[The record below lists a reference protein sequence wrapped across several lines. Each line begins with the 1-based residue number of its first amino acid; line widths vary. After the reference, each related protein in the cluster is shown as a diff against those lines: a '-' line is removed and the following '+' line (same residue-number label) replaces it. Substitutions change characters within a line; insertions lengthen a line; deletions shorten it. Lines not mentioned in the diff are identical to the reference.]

1 MNEPKTLATHAPGSS
16 SNSGGV
22 ESLGSAVDVAQA
34 AQALDEAIAK
44 RVQPEQY
51 ETWFRRSALAR
62 IDEDQVVIAVQNG
75 FARDWLENYYLRI
88 LENAVFAVLE
98 RRLPV
103 RLVVDPE
110 LAASA
115 DIPAVAGA
123 PVGAPVGAPAQTPAD
138 ELTTSPASHQPVPAT
153 RATPNARPAGT
164 MDDSPNGPIPATAP
178 IPTPASA
185 RGPAQLH
192 WNSDVVLNT
201 KYTFDNFVVGPCNR
215 FAHAAAMGSA
225 EQPGKN
231 YNPFFLHGRV
241 GVGKTHLLQ
250 AVCGMI
256 LERQPDSHI
265 LYLSCETFVNHF
277 ISALENGDLDS
288 FRNKYRSI
296 DVLVVDDIHLLANKE
311 RTQEEF
317 FHTFNTLYNAEKQ
330 IVLSSDSPPKDIPT
344 LQDRLVSR
352 FKWGMVTE
360 VEPPCL
366 ETRMA
371 IVKRKSRDKGFEFPD
386 DVTGLIADHVTDNVR
401 ELEGA
406 VTRLMAYSS
415 LTTKPVTMPLARE
428 ALGELFQVRRGEP
441 TMEDI
446 ITVVTE
452 RYGVKL
458 SELQSKRRTNAI
470 TWPRQIAMFLARQIT
485 RHSLEEVGAYFGGR
499 DHTTVMYAVSKVQ
512 RRLGEEQDVRDQVDQ
527 LLQRLTGRTL
537 EA

>member
-1 MNEPKTLATHAPGSS
+1 M
-16 SNSGGV
+16 V
-22 ESLGSAVDVAQA
+22 
-34 AQALDEAIAK
+34 
-44 RVQPEQY
+44 
-51 ETWFRRSALAR
+51 F
-62 IDEDQVVIAVQNG
+62 AVQNG
-75 FARDWLENYYLRI
+75 FARDWLENYYRQV
-88 LENAVFAVLE
+88 LENAVQAILG

-103 RLVVDPE
+103 HLVVDPE
-110 LAASA
+110 RTANPSGKESGPQAGGLERGGSNAEASE
-115 DIPAVAGA
+115 PTSQPGA
-123 PVGAPVGAPAQTPAD
+123 PIDPATPTSPRTSTNSFDANPIHRGQNPDAGSNGPVRGSVNAPAGMALP
-138 ELTTSPASHQPVPAT
+138 
-153 RATPNARPAGT
+153 
-164 MDDSPNGPIPATAP
+164 
-178 IPTPASA
+178 
-185 RGPAQLH
+185 QLH
-192 WNSDVVLNT
+192 WNSDVELNS
-201 KYTFDNFVVGPCNR
+201 KYSFDNFVVGPCNR

-225 EQPGKN
+225 EQPGKT
-231 YNPFFLHGRV
+231 YNPFFLHGQV

-250 AVCGMI
+250 AICCLI
-256 LERQPDSHI
+256 LERQPDSRI

-330 IVLSSDSPPKDIPT
+330 IVLSSDSPPKEIPT

-360 VEPPCL
+360 IEPPCL

-371 IVKRKSRDKGFEFPD
+371 IVKRKSRDRGFQFPD
-386 DVTGLIADHVTDNVR
+386 EVTGLIAENVTDNVR

-406 VTRLMAYSS
+406 VTRLVAYSK
-415 LTTKPVTMPLARE
+415 LTSREISMELARE
-428 ALGELFQVRRGEP
+428 ALAELFQVRRGEP

-446 ITVVTE
+446 IQVVTE

-458 SELQSKRRTNAI
+458 SELQSKRRTAAI
-470 TWPRQIAMFLARQIT
+470 TWPRQVAMFLARHIT

-499 DHTTVMYAVSKVQ
+499 DHTTVMYGVSKVQ
-512 RRLGEEQDVRDQVDQ
+512 KGLNKEPEVRQQ
-527 LLQRLTGRTL
+527 LNELLQRLGGRDL